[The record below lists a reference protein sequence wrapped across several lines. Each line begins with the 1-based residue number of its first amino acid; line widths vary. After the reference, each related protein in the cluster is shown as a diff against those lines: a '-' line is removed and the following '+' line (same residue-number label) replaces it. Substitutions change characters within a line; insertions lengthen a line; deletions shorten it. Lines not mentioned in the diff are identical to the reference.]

1 MLGLVHNQV
10 VRSEP
15 VVITGSD
22 DYRLEVARNG
32 SKGRVMLVL
41 GSEMIRHGVVFF
53 KMSGGNQVQLDPRDG
68 TFNIERGAKARIRA
82 VFADRHLEVE
92 L

>member
-1 MLGLVHNQV
+1 MLGLVESQV

-15 VVITGSD
+15 VVVTGSD

-32 SKGRVMLVL
+32 NKGRVMLVL
-41 GSEMIRHGVVFF
+41 GHEMIRHGVTFY
-53 KMSGGNQVQLDPRDG
+53 KMSGGDQLKVDPRDG
-68 TFNIERGAKARIRA
+68 TFTIARGARGTIRA
-82 VFADRHLEVE
+82 VFAGRHLDIE